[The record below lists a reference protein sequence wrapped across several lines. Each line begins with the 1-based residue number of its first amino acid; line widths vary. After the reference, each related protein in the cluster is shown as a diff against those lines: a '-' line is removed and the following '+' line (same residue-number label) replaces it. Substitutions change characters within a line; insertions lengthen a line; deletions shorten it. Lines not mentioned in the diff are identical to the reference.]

1 MPIRCSAQGSNASDG
16 GRGGWWRRVA
26 RWLRF
31 VVDATSQKY
40 VGRTIALQGRRGE
53 RNDANRVGRDRRR
66 CRRHR
71 RRQRRHL
78 LKVCTWRRLASA
90 RCPLAADAPAHAGQH
105 RRATRAWL
113 RVGRSAR
120 RRLGRAA
127 SARAWRVPATV
138 GRVQAVAAQHK
149 APCQSDSASAHVCV
163 SAKSCM
169 TSASLSARRQ
179 TVSSSYARKF
189 PAVCMSVSK
198 ASAISDLGPKSA
210 VALSAAAIDEFHQSF
225 SLDLRQHESGGP
237 GCQLTA
243 HKVFVRESVLWGH
256 GSNTVGQGRTCR
268 RGGVRTASP
277 GAHRRGTAGRPTR
290 YSTSIERARSV
301 GACACARR
309 EREGK
314 GWGNTLKGSLLT
326 AEELIVTARCRHS
339 TPSP

>member
-1 MPIRCSAQGSNASDG
+1 MLATAAAAAGGSGWRDGYVLLSTQRAKSTLTAPLLCKADEVSGTMRTVSAETVGAADGTAAGNADTC
-16 GRGGWWRRVA
+16 
-26 RWLRF
+26 LRYAHGE
-31 VVDATSQKY
+31 DSQAH
-40 VGRTIALQGRRGE
+40 GAHSPPT
-53 RNDANRVGRDRRR
+53 
-66 CRRHR
+66 HR
-71 RRQRRHL
+71 RMPVSIAAPQAHG
-78 LKVCTWRRLASA
+78 CASA
-90 RCPLAADAPAHAGQH
+90 AVHGAGSAV
-105 RRATRAWL
+105 RRAHGHGVYL
-113 RVGRSAR
+113 PRSA
-120 RRLGRAA
+120 
-127 SARAWRVPATV
+127 
-138 GRVQAVAAQHK
+138 VQAVAAQHK

-189 PAVCMSVSK
+189 PAVCMSVTK